1 MSPFPPYPAD
11 GIAEI
16 GGRGFDFGSLRFDD
30 GERLSPKAAHVLW
43 LLVQAAGRTL
53 EKDTLLDHAWAGQP
67 RVPDVLVQAVGE
79 IRRGLGDSDRRGL
92 VLTVPKIGYR
102 LQAEVRWRVPPGA
115 NLPAPPSESPAA
127 GPASPPPSVP
137 ARRLAPFALG
147 LLFVVALLGFVVL
160 RLWPAPRPSPSP
172 SAVEPAVHAGWT
184 LAGMERLTHEPG
196 PDLMP
201 QLDPGGDTLLY
212 VRRVDGRYGLWQRRL
227 DGSPPQPV
235 APAADS
241 DDLYPAWDSE
251 GRRIAFLRYAEGGCR
266 VMLLDHVDAAPREVG
281 GCFADFAAP
290 LAFGADAA
298 SLLLTDRVASAQP
311 TLHLVRLDLADG
323 RLNLLDYARDPQRT
337 DSDARLAPDGQRI
350 AFRRGGAGVVEL
362 HVHDGDRGSSRRL
375 AALAGGVAGFDW
387 LPDGSG
393 LLFSALD
400 ANRPTL
406 SMLRIDGAIT
416 VVAEGRYG
424 RLQRARDSD
433 RWAAVSG
440 STRSGLWQLDAS
452 GAGTPLLAVG
462 VGQDRH
468 PLALASG
475 GLLFVSDRSGQPE
488 LWEIAA
494 GASAPQQ
501 LSRRTGGS
509 LGAPLRR
516 SDDEVWA
523 PSLQQGRWQLWRWRR
538 GEPAGSLLVA
548 PGYDLLEFADD
559 GQRLWAI
566 AAREGQ
572 AGSSELV
579 ELQVKD
585 DTLGLRRTG
594 VEAIA
599 LRAGEGRVYVRQHL
613 RRGIRAVDPQT
624 LALSAPVGDRHFI
637 DWQLD
642 GEAALHWVADDALR
656 HSLWRTPLSGGE
668 PQRLI
673 TGRDDIAVGAG
684 FTRLADGSLVSV
696 RIDLDDLDIVG
707 FRLTRENTA
716 AAPPR

>member
-1 MSPFPPYPAD
+1 MSAFPPYPAD

-115 NLPAPPSESPAA
+115 TMTPPSAAVADATVPAAAPPTRL
-127 GPASPPPSVP
+127 
-137 ARRLAPFALG
+137 RRLAPLVLG
-147 LLFVVALLGFVVL
+147 LLFVAALLAFVVL
-160 RLWPAPRPSPSP
+160 RLGPSPAPPA
-172 SAVEPAVHAGWT
+172 AVEPPVQAGWT

-201 QLDPGGDTLLY
+201 QLDPAGSTLLY
-212 VRRVDGRYGLWQRRL
+212 VRRIDGRYGLWRRRL

-241 DDLYPAWDSE
+241 DDLYPAWDGE
-251 GRRIAFLRYAEGGCR
+251 GRRIAFLRYAAGGCR
-266 VMLLDHVDAAPREVG
+266 VMLLDDIDATPREVG

-290 LAFGADAA
+290 LSFGADGA
-298 SLLLTDRVASAQP
+298 SLLLTDRIASAQP
-311 TLHLVRLDLADG
+311 TLHLVRLDLTDG
-323 RLNLLDYARDPQRT
+323 RLSLLDYARDPQRT

-362 HVHDGDRGSSRRL
+362 HVHDVDRGSSRRL
-375 AALAGGVAGFDW
+375 AALAGGMAGFDW

-393 LLFSALD
+393 LLLSALD
-400 ANRPTL
+400 ANHPTL
-406 SMLRIDGAIT
+406 SLLSPDGTIT
-416 VVAEGRYG
+416 PLAEGRYG

-440 STRSGLWQLDAS
+440 STRSGLWRQQAD
-452 GAGTPLLAVG
+452 GAEEAPLLEVG

-468 PLALASG
+468 PLALERG

-494 GASAPQQ
+494 GAAAPQQ
-501 LSRRTGGS
+501 LSRRSGGS
-509 LGAPLRR
+509 LAAPLRR
-516 SDDEVWA
+516 SDDEVWV

-538 GEPAGSLLVA
+538 GEAAGSLLAA
-548 PGYDLLEFADD
+548 PGYDLLELADD

-566 AAREGQ
+566 AARDDQ

-585 DTLGLRRTG
+585 DTLSLRRTG

-599 LRAGEGRVYVRQHL
+599 LRAGDGRLYVRQHL

-642 GEAALHWVADDALR
+642 GDAALHWVADDALR
-656 HSLWRTPLSGGE
+656 HSLWRTPLGGGE
-668 PQRLI
+668 PQRLFA
-673 TGRDDIAVGAG
+673 GRDDIAVGAG
-684 FTRLADGSLVSV
+684 FTRLADGSLVTV

-707 FRLTRENTA
+707 FRLTREDAA
-716 AAPPR
+716 AAPPP

>member
-1 MSPFPPYPAD
+1 
-11 GIAEI
+11 
-16 GGRGFDFGSLRFDD
+16 
-30 GERLSPKAAHVLW
+30 
-43 LLVQAAGRTL
+43 
-53 EKDTLLDHAWAGQP
+53 
-67 RVPDVLVQAVGE
+67 
-79 IRRGLGDSDRRGL
+79 
-92 VLTVPKIGYR
+92 
-102 LQAEVRWRVPPGA
+102 
-115 NLPAPPSESPAA
+115 
-127 GPASPPPSVP
+127 
-137 ARRLAPFALG
+137 
-147 LLFVVALLGFVVL
+147 
-160 RLWPAPRPSPSP
+160 
-172 SAVEPAVHAGWT
+172 
-184 LAGMERLTHEPG
+184 
-196 PDLMP
+196 MP
-201 QLDPGGDTLLY
+201 QLDPAGNTLLY
-212 VRRVDGRYGLWQRRL
+212 VRRVDGRYGLWRRRL
-227 DGSPPQPV
+227 DGSPPLPV

-241 DDLYPAWDSE
+241 DDLYPAWDGE
-251 GRRIAFLRYAEGGCR
+251 GRRIAFLRYAAGGCR
-266 VMLLDHVDAAPREVG
+266 VMLLDDVDAAPREVG

-290 LAFGADAA
+290 LAFGADGA

-323 RLNLLDYARDPQRT
+323 RLSLLDYARDPQRT

-375 AALAGGVAGFDW
+375 AALAGGVGGFDW

-393 LLFSALD
+393 LLLSALD

-406 SMLRIDGAIT
+406 SLLRMDGAIT
-416 VVAEGRYG
+416 AVAEGRYG

-440 STRSGLWQLDAS
+440 SMRSGLWQLDAH

-468 PLALASG
+468 PLALDDG

-501 LSRRTGGS
+501 LSRRRGGA
-509 LGAPLRR
+509 LGAPLWRGG
-516 SDDEVWA
+516 DEVWA

-538 GEPAGSLLVA
+538 GEAAGSLLEA
-548 PGYDLLEFADD
+548 PGHDLLELADD

-566 AAREGQ
+566 AARDDQ

-579 ELQVKD
+579 ELQVKED
-585 DTLGLRRTG
+585 RLALRRTG

-599 LRAGEGRVYVRQHL
+599 VRAGDGRLYVRQHL

-624 LALSAPVGDRHFI
+624 LALAEPVGDRHFI
-637 DWQLD
+637 DWRLD
-642 GEAALHWVADDALR
+642 GDAALHWVADDALR
-656 HSLWRTPLSGGE
+656 HSLWRTPLGGGQ
-668 PQRLI
+668 PQRLLA
-673 TGRDDIAVGAG
+673 GRDDIAVGAG
-684 FTRLADGSLVSV
+684 FTRLADGSLVTV

-707 FRLTRENTA
+707 FRLSREHA
-716 AAPPR
+716 AAVPPP